1 MSEEKKVPAEE
12 NTQKEAPE
20 NLPSICETFNLVSK
34 DKFKDLKELV
44 SLLGDVKH
52 DSTFGMKNVF

>member
-1 MSEEKKVPAEE
+1 MSEENKGHAEE
-12 NTQKEAPE
+12 NTQKE
-20 NLPSICETFNLVSK
+20 NLPSFYETFNLNSK

-52 DSTFGMKNVF
+52 DSTFGMKNVFLD